1 MKKIIP
7 LLMLSLLVATQTDAA
22 RGRQPCSGSK
32 GGISHCTTGGAFVC
46 NDGSLSQ
53 SKRVC
58 SGYGSGSSQQ
68 ITSSATIKKV
78 QQKKAVTAPKKN
90 VVSPPVVENEE
101 SVQLQPRKPTCAPLY
116 MASKPGFTHLPICS
130 GNQY

>member
-68 ITSSATIKKV
+68 ITSSATVKKV